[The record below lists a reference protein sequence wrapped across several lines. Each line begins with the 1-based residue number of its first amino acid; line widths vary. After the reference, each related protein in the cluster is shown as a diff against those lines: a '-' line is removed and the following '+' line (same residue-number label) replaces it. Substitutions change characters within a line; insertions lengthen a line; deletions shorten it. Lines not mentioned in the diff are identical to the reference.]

1 MASTGSP
8 FGRLI
13 QHPSGNV
20 RNTMYAG
27 HGGSGGGSVDDYRLV
42 HKGETAGP
50 ETRTI
55 YVNID
60 SRFKNNARDSDTKF
74 SVNLVDPIRNVTKVR
89 VASVEFPN
97 VPYVIS
103 EYAGTNE
110 IGFTLSDSTVFTVI
124 VPDGNYE
131 ISDLLSTLNGG
142 IETNISGVEFLYDEA
157 IRRIR
162 LGLSDDNV
170 TVLNTAPTGRFTDR
184 DADWGLGYILGFRER
199 VYSITATDI
208 SGDLVAEAPPCLNG
222 PTYYLLQMNG
232 YDTVQSPAQNHT
244 VAAAAKLL
252 TGAQGENGNVPG
264 GSAITVFQDGRNLL
278 SFLHEEQTP
287 VDFARADVRLVDAYG
302 EEIQPFYKP
311 MSLTLEVTSIMQSQ
325 LYEQQRNRMFQM
337 GTRS

>member
-8 FGRLI
+8 FGRMI

-27 HGGSGGGSVDDYRLV
+27 QGGKGGSVDDYRVV

-50 ETRTI
+50 ETRTV

-60 SRFKNNARDSDTKF
+60 SRFKNNTKDSDTKF
-74 SVNLVDPIRNVTKVR
+74 SVSLVDPLRNVTKVR

-103 EYAGTNE
+103 EYAGTNK
-110 IGFTLSDSTVFTVI
+110 IGFTLSDSSSFTVT

-131 ISDLLSTLNGG
+131 LQDLLDTLNSGILGG
-142 IETNISGVEFLYDEA
+142 VSGVEFLYDEA
-157 IRRIR
+157 IRRVR
-162 LGLSDDNV
+162 LGLSDDSLS
-170 TVLNTAPTGRFTDR
+170 VLNTAPTGRFTDR
-184 DADWGLGYILGFRER
+184 DADWGLGYVLGYRER
-199 VYSITATDI
+199 TYAITADDI
-208 SGDLVAEAPPCLNG
+208 SNDLVAEAPPCLTG
-222 PTYYLLQMNG
+222 PTYYLLQVNG
-232 YDTVQSPAQNHT
+232 HDTVQSPAQNHT

-252 TGAQGENGNVPG
+252 TGAQGEFGHVPG

-287 VDFARADVRLVDAYG
+287 VDLARVEVRVVDAYG

-337 GTRS
+337 GER

>member
-13 QHPSGNV
+13 QNPVGNV
-20 RNTMYAG
+20 KNTMYAG
-27 HGGSGGGSVDDYRLV
+27 QGGNGGNVDDYRTV

-50 ETRTI
+50 ETRTV

-60 SRFKNNARDSDTKF
+60 SRFKNNPRDSDTKF
-74 SVNLVDPIRNVTKVR
+74 TVNLIDPLRNVTKVR

-103 EYAGTNE
+103 EYTGTNSV
-110 IGFTLSDSTVFTVI
+110 GFTLSDSSSFVVT
-124 VPDGNYE
+124 VPDGNYDL
-131 ISDLLSTLNGG
+131 SDLLDTVNSGLIAGV
-142 IETNISGVEFLYDEA
+142 SGVEFLYDEA
-157 IRRIR
+157 IRRVR
-162 LGLSDDNV
+162 LGISNDDLSAF
-170 TVLNTAPTGRFTDR
+170 NTAPTGRFADR

-199 VYSITATDI
+199 FYTITGQDI
-208 SGDLVAEAPPCLNG
+208 SNDLVAEAPPCITG
-222 PTYYLLQMNG
+222 PTYYLLQVNG
-232 YDTVQSPAQNHT
+232 FDTVQSPAQNHT

-252 TGAQGENGNVPG
+252 TGGQGEFGHVPG
-264 GSAITVFQDGRNLL
+264 GSAVTVFQDGRNLL

-287 VDFARADVRLVDAYG
+287 VDFARVEIRVVDAYG

-311 MSLTLEVTSIMQSQ
+311 MSLTLEITNIMQSQ

-337 GTRS
+337 SQS

>member
-13 QHPSGNV
+13 QNPAGNV

-27 HGGSGGGSVDDYRLV
+27 QGGNGGSVDDFRVV

-50 ETRTI
+50 ETRTV

-60 SRFKNNARDSDTKF
+60 SRFKNNPRDSDTKF
-74 SVNLVDPIRNVTKVR
+74 SVSLVDPIRNVTKIR

-103 EYAGTNE
+103 DYAGTNK
-110 IGFTLSDSTVFTVI
+110 IGFTLSDNSTLTVT

-131 ISDLLSTLNGG
+131 LADLIATLNNG
-142 IETNISGVEFLYDEA
+142 ISGVSGAFLYDEA

-162 LGLSDDNV
+162 LDMSNDNISGV
-170 TVLNTAPTGRFTDR
+170 NTAPTGRFIDR
-184 DADWGLGYILGFRER
+184 DADWGLGYVLGYRER
-199 VYSITATDI
+199 TYVITAADI
-208 SGDLVAEAPPCLNG
+208 SNDLVAEAPPCLTG
-222 PTYYLLQMNG
+222 PTYYLLQVNG
-232 YDTVQSPAQNHT
+232 HDTVQSPAQNHT

-252 TGAQGENGNVPG
+252 TGAQGEFGHVPG

-287 VDFARADVRLVDAYG
+287 VDFARVDVRIIDAYG

-337 GTRS
+337 GQS